1 MALLCVGRSVSVA
14 GALSRTYRFGAFELD
29 VAAYQLRRNGA
40 PVRLER
46 LPMDLLILLVERRGR
61 LVTRAEIVDLL
72 WGKDVF
78 VDVQTAVHTA
88 VRKIRQALHDS
99 PDDPAF
105 IETIP
110 AKGYRFIAEIEARV
124 EAPVEVDEAVPET
137 ATPPPAATAP
147 EPPAVGPHK
156 PSLRRLR
163 VALGVL
169 GLAAAAAFAGWLSTR
184 DDRGAS
190 DVRLAVLPFE
200 NLTND
205 PDREYV
211 ADGLAEEIIA
221 ALGQISPERVR
232 VVGRT
237 STLSYRGTTKSLAQI
252 GRELGVAYLVEGS
265 IRAERDQLRITA
277 KLIRVG
283 DEEQVWSESYDHQ
296 LSSILALQRELS
308 SAIAGQVALR
318 LAPERLSALANRQTP
333 DREAYDLYLRGL
345 SISGRRTPASNQ
357 AALDYYH
364 RAIGRDPRYALAWA
378 GLADVYAAMPINA
391 DVPALTAGP
400 QARAAANQ
408 ALKLEPEIAETQF
421 VRGYVSWLLDW
432 DWPAAEASFRRAIA
446 INPGI
451 GRAHVSL
458 GHLYSQMQRHDAAR
472 AAMRRAVE
480 LDPLNPMT
488 HAISAQVAFQ
498 GRDYPAAV
506 EHATRAVT
514 LDPEFWIG
522 YMQQAQAYEQ
532 LGSTDRA
539 LDAVMK
545 SARYSGG
552 NTKTHALRGYILA
565 RTGRSEEARDV
576 LRALEATARERFVP
590 PYALALV
597 HAGLGDREAVFEG
610 LGKAYDVRD
619 VHLVFLTVDPKWDAY
634 RSDGRFAALIA
645 RCGFH
650 VEGSIRP

>member
-1 MALLCVGRSVSVA
+1 MSESGAA
-14 GALSRTYRFGAFELD
+14 GPSRTYRFGGFELD
-29 VAAYQLRRNGA
+29 VGAYQLRRDGE
-40 PVRLER
+40 PVRVER
-46 LPMDLLILLVERRGR
+46 LPMDLLILLVERRGQ
-61 LVTRAEIVDLL
+61 LVTRADIIDRL

-99 PDDPAF
+99 PDNPAF

-110 AKGYRFIAEIEARV
+110 AKGYRFIGQV
-124 EAPVEVDEAVPET
+124 EAGIEDAVEVGAVVPE
-137 ATPPPAATAP
+137 AAAIASSVTPPAPAAAGRRT
-147 EPPAVGPHK
+147 
-156 PSLRRLR
+156 PSIRRWR
-163 VALGVL
+163 VAFGVL
-169 GLAAAAAFAGWLSTR
+169 ALAVAAIFAGWLAIR
-184 DDRGAS
+184 DNGAAS
-190 DVRLAVLPFE
+190 DVRLAVLPFG

-205 PDREYV
+205 PGREYV

-221 ALGQISPERVR
+221 ALGQISPERIR

-237 STLSYRGTTKSLAQI
+237 STLSYKGTTKSLAQI
-252 GRELGVAYLVEGS
+252 GQELGVAYLVEGS
-265 IRAERDQLRITA
+265 VRAEHDQLRITA
-277 KLIRVG
+277 KLIRAS
-283 DEEQVWSESYDHQ
+283 DQEQVWSESYDHQ

-318 LAPERLSALANRQTP
+318 LAPERLNALASRQTP
-333 DREAYDLYLRGL
+333 DAEAYDLYLRGL
-345 SISGRRTPASNQ
+345 SISGRRTPDSNQ
-357 AALDYYH
+357 AAIGYYR
-364 RAIGRDPRYALAWA
+364 RAIDRDPRYALAWA
-378 GLADVYAAMPINA
+378 AMADIYAAMPINA

-408 ALKLEPEIAETQF
+408 ALTLEPEIAETQF

-432 DWPAAEASFRRAIA
+432 DWLAAEASFRRAIA
-446 INPGI
+446 INPGVS
-451 GRAHVSL
+451 GAHRML
-458 GHLYSQMQRHDAAR
+458 GHLYSQMRRHDAAR

-480 LDPLNPMT
+480 LDPLNPLN

-498 GRDYPAAV
+498 ARDYPAAV

-522 YMQQAQAYEQ
+522 YVQQAQAFEQ
-532 LGSTDRA
+532 LASMDRA

-545 SARYSGG
+545 GARYSGG
-552 NTKTHALRGYILA
+552 NSKAHALRAFFLA
-565 RTGRSEEARDV
+565 RTGRSEEAREV

-590 PYALALV
+590 PYVFALV
-597 HAGLGDREAVFEG
+597 HAGLGDRDAAFEW
-610 LGKAYDVRD
+610 LSKAYDVRD
-619 VHLVFLTVDPKWDAY
+619 VHLVFLTVDPKWDPY

-650 VEGSIRP
+650 VEGSIPP

>member
-1 MALLCVGRSVSVA
+1 MSESVA
-14 GALSRTYRFGAFELD
+14 AARSRTYRFGGFELD
-29 VAAYQLRRNGA
+29 VAAYQLRREGE
-40 PVRLER
+40 PVRVER
-46 LPMDLLILLVERRGR
+46 LPMDLLILLVERRGQ
-61 LVTRAEIVDLL
+61 LVTRDEIVDRL

-110 AKGYRFIAEIEARV
+110 AKGYRFIAQLEAQV
-124 EAPVEVDEAVPET
+124 EAPVEVDEAVPE
-137 ATPPPAATAP
+137 AAAPSSPVTAP
-147 EPPAVGPHK
+147 VPPAVGGHT
-156 PSLRRLR
+156 PSIRRSR
-163 VALGVL
+163 VAIGVL
-169 GLAAAAAFAGWLSTR
+169 GLAAAAAFAGWLAIR
-184 DDRGAS
+184 DKGAAS
-190 DVRLAVLPFE
+190 DVRLAVLPFG

-205 PDREYV
+205 PGREYV

-237 STLSYRGTTKSLAQI
+237 STLAYKGTTKSLAQI
-252 GRELGVAYLVEGS
+252 GNELGVAYLVEGS
-265 IRAERDQLRITA
+265 VRAEHDQLRITA
-277 KLIRVG
+277 KLIRAS
-283 DEEQVWSESYDHQ
+283 DQEQVWSESYDHQ
-296 LSSILALQRELS
+296 LSSILSLQRELS

-318 LAPERLSALANRQTP
+318 LAPERLSALASRQTP
-333 DREAYDLYLRGL
+333 DAEAYDLYLRGV
-345 SISGRRTPASNQ
+345 SISGRRTPDSNQ
-357 AALDYYH
+357 AAVDYYR

-378 GLADVYAAMPINA
+378 AMADIYAAMPINA

-421 VRGYVSWLLDW
+421 VRAYVSWLLDW
-432 DWPAAEASFRRAIA
+432 DWLAAEASFRRAIA
-446 INPGI
+446 INPGVS
-451 GRAHVSL
+451 GAHRML
-458 GHLYSQMQRHDAAR
+458 GHLYSQMHRRDAAR
-472 AAMRRAVE
+472 GAMRRAVE
-480 LDPLNPMT
+480 LDPLNPLN

-498 GRDYPAAV
+498 ARDYPAAE
-506 EHATRAVT
+506 EHATRAIT

-522 YMQQAQAYEQ
+522 HMQQAQVYEQ
-532 LGSTDRA
+532 LGSMDRA

-552 NTKTHALRGYILA
+552 NSKAHALRGYILA
-565 RTGRSEEARDV
+565 RTGRGEEAREV

-590 PYALALV
+590 PYAFALV
-597 HAGLGDREAVFEG
+597 HAGLGDRDAAFEW

-634 RSDGRFAALIA
+634 RSDARFAALIA

-650 VEGSIRP
+650 VDGSISR

>member
-1 MALLCVGRSVSVA
+1 MSESGAA
-14 GALSRTYRFGAFELD
+14 GPSRTYRFGGFELD
-29 VAAYQLRRNGA
+29 VGAYQLRRDGE
-40 PVRLER
+40 PVRVER
-46 LPMDLLILLVERRGR
+46 LPMDLLILLVERRGQ
-61 LVTRAEIVDLL
+61 LVTRADIIDRL

-99 PDDPAF
+99 PDNPAF

-110 AKGYRFIAEIEARV
+110 AKGYRFIGQV
-124 EAPVEVDEAVPET
+124 EAGIEDAVEVGAVVPE
-137 ATPPPAATAP
+137 AAAIASSVTPPAPAAAGRRT
-147 EPPAVGPHK
+147 
-156 PSLRRLR
+156 PSIRRWR
-163 VALGVL
+163 VAFGVL
-169 GLAAAAAFAGWLSTR
+169 AVAVAAVFAGWLAIR
-184 DDRGAS
+184 DNGAAS
-190 DVRLAVLPFE
+190 DVRLAVLPFG

-205 PDREYV
+205 PRREYV

-221 ALGQISPERVR
+221 ALGQISPERIR

-237 STLSYRGTTKSLAQI
+237 STLSYKGTTKSLAQI
-252 GRELGVAYLVEGS
+252 GQELGVAYLVEGS
-265 IRAERDQLRITA
+265 VRAEHDQLRITA
-277 KLIRVG
+277 KLIRAS
-283 DEEQVWSESYDHQ
+283 DQEQVWSESYDHQ

-318 LAPERLSALANRQTP
+318 LAPERLNALASRQTP
-333 DREAYDLYLRGL
+333 DAEAYDLYLRGL
-345 SISGRRTPASNQ
+345 SISGRRTPDSNQ
-357 AALDYYH
+357 AAIGYYR
-364 RAIGRDPRYALAWA
+364 RAIDRDPRYALAWA
-378 GLADVYAAMPINA
+378 AMADIYAAMPINA

-432 DWPAAEASFRRAIA
+432 DWLAAEASFRRAIA
-446 INPGI
+446 INPGVS
-451 GRAHVSL
+451 GAHRML
-458 GHLYSQMQRHDAAR
+458 GHLYSQMRRHDAAR

-480 LDPLNPMT
+480 LDPLNPLN

-498 GRDYPAAV
+498 ARDYPAAV

-522 YMQQAQAYEQ
+522 YVQQAQAFEQ
-532 LGSTDRA
+532 LASMDRA

-545 SARYSGG
+545 GARYSGG
-552 NTKTHALRGYILA
+552 NSKAHALRAFFLA
-565 RTGRSEEARDV
+565 RTGRSEEAREV

-590 PYALALV
+590 PYVFALV
-597 HAGLGDREAVFEG
+597 HAGLGDRDAAFES
-610 LGKAYDVRD
+610 LSKAYDVRD
-619 VHLVFLTVDPKWDAY
+619 VHLVFLTVDPKWDPY

-650 VEGSIRP
+650 VEGSIPP